1 MPIQVEDA
9 LKQTSTVAD
18 QVSKSFRSSV
28 VQVGNAVDGFLK
40 SSPTSAG
47 DALDNVNKLA
57 KSLGSLGMSAVS
69 SAAQAMNQLGSLG
82 TYTKFKDTFKPPQK
96 IKDLSPEDTSR
107 RPAWNG
113 LTYPDDLGEYFII
126 FTFKSY
132 ERKAPITEFVELPQL
147 TINLPIPA
155 NLQEQFNMQYS
166 DKQLGIAGFFEENL
180 QKITGTSEE
189 MGKKLGESIRQGFEQ
204 ATKSPAESVLY
215 GTRTVTGISDSV
227 GSAIDVA
234 TGAIQNPFQTLVFQG
249 VNLRSHNFTFRFSPN
264 SMTESERLKQIINEF
279 KVRMHPART
288 GSSLF
293 LTFPDVVDIKFGK
306 RDGTPY
312 FFKTCFLETM
322 TVNYSPQGTPAFFAD
337 TSNPVEVE
345 LSLTFKEIKPLTRDD
360 FTSSRDRIQSNAERD
375 R

>member
-9 LKQTSTVAD
+9 LKATTSVAD

-28 VQVGNAVDGFLK
+28 VQVGSAVDGFLK
-40 SSPTSAG
+40 SSPTSVG
-47 DALDNVNKLA
+47 DALGNVNKLA

-82 TYTKFKDTFKPPQK
+82 NYTKFRDTFKPPQK
-96 IKDLSPEDTSR
+96 LKDISPEDTSR
-107 RPAWNG
+107 RRSWSG

-126 FTFKSY
+126 FTFKAY
-132 ERKAPITEFVELPQL
+132 QRKAPITEFVELPQL

-166 DKQLGIAGFFEENL
+166 DKQLGVFGFLEGNLQQIAGKAEE
-180 QKITGTSEE
+180 QGR
-189 MGKKLGESIRQGFEQ
+189 KLGESVGSALKQLGE
-204 ATKSPAESVLY
+204 TPSETVLY
-215 GTRTVTGISDSV
+215 GLRTLGGISDSIGGAV
-227 GSAIDVA
+227 DVA
-234 TGAIQNPFQTLVFQG
+234 TGAVQNPFQTLVFQG

-264 SMTESERLKQIINEF
+264 SLSESEKLKEIINQF
-279 KVRMHPART
+279 KMRMHPAKT
-288 GSSLF
+288 SSSLF

-306 RDGTPY
+306 KDGTPY
-312 FFKTCFLETM
+312 FFKTCFLESM

-337 TSNPVEVE
+337 TFNPVEVE
-345 LSLTFKEIKPLTRDD
+345 LGLTFKEIKPLVRND
-360 FTSSRDRIQSNAERD
+360 FTSEKDRLQSNAERD